1 MYQNIY
7 YQKSIETIHLW
18 DDTDGYMTLPYTP
31 YAYVPDAKGEYL
43 TITGIRA
50 SKVTTWPP
58 SAEKLGLVFEHDVR
72 AETRTLIDHY
82 FESDEVS
89 SGHRILFLDIEII
102 KGERYSKPNE
112 ASNIINSISF
122 YASSEKKYY
131 CLVLDTDNVMLDR
144 KMDDVELRIF
154 NSEAKLLAFF
164 LHRYEIISPTIIT
177 GWNTDYFDMP
187 YLFNRIRNVL
197 GDKSAKRLSPIKI
210 VYDVERGKDYSIKIA
225 GVSQLDYLQ
234 LYKNFN
240 YNEEPRYTL
249 DAISKKELKRGKV
262 EYKGSLDNLFRE
274 DIDKFIRYNVS
285 DVELVVALDQKLDFI
300 ELARGICH
308 KSHVAYEEI
317 YKSSRWLD
325 GALLT
330 RCRKGGLVSVATLK
344 DSATDAG
351 QAEGAFVK
359 LPKPGIHKFVYDL
372 DLESEYPNNI
382 KSLNISPETKWG
394 RVFNFNPNNFASKK
408 DVNYSG
414 EKIQIKTFT
423 DNWDIQKQD
432 TKFSFDS
439 HGDFLEFI
447 DSNNLSI
454 SSAGILYSMDKKG
467 LIPMILEEWGLERA
481 EYRKI
486 AKQYH
491 NDGNKDMYKF
501 FDKKQ
506 LVQKIML
513 NSLYGVLLLP
523 SFRFYDKENGE
534 SVTLTGQTLVQFSA
548 NMGNAYYN
556 NIIKS
561 DKRKDYCIYQDTDS
575 CFFVALPIINHRYP
589 DAEKTE
595 EFLIDK
601 TLEIAKEVEDYINK
615 AYDVYALRYHNIK
628 KHTWR
633 IKQEMVGKSAFWRD
647 KKKRYAMHIV
657 NKNGLKVD
665 ELEIKGFDSVRSDF
679 PKDFRNFMSSCI
691 EDILYGRDNEYMNKK
706 IVSEKSKIINEC
718 NLTDIMLPTSVK
730 EITKFEYGAKGV
742 PAHIKSAQ
750 NYNRFLQMK
759 NLDSYPSI
767 SDGDK
772 ILWTYLKPNPYS
784 FESIAIRG
792 YDDPEE
798 ITSFVEAYADRDE
811 IFTNRL
817 LTKLE
822 KIWENLGWELSTVE
836 EQEFF

>member
-7 YQKSIETIHLW
+7 YQSIETIHLW

-102 KGERYSKPNE
+102 KGKRYSKPNE

-131 CLVLDTDNVMLDR
+131 CLILDSDNVMRDR

-164 LHRYEIISPTIIT
+164 LHRYEVISPTIIT

-187 YLFNRIRNVL
+187 YLFNRIINVL

-225 GVSQLDYLQ
+225 GVSQLDYLR

-285 DVELVVALDQKLDFI
+285 DVELVVSLDQKLDFI

-330 RCRKGGLVSVATLK
+330 RCRKAGLVSVATLK
-344 DSATDAG
+344 DSTTDAG

-439 HGDFLEFI
+439 HREFLQFLN
-447 DSNNLSI
+447 DNNLSI
-454 SSAGILYSMDKKG
+454 SSAGILYSLNKKG

-486 AKQYH
+486 AKQHH

-548 NMGNAYYN
+548 NMGNVYYN
-556 NIIKS
+556 RIIES
-561 DKRKDYCIYQDTDS
+561 GERIDYCIYQDTDS
-575 CFFVALPIINHRYP
+575 VAGDSMVVEKNFGRISINDMYSRLLSDGSVQETFEGREFVYP
-589 DAEKTE
+589 DDCELPYYDEADGKIRYGKVKYVERH
-595 EFLIDK
+595 LI
-601 TLEIAKEVEDYINK
+601 
-615 AYDVYALRYHNIK
+615 
-628 KHTWR
+628 
-633 IKQEMVGKSAFWRD
+633 
-647 KKKRYAMHIV
+647 KKKRYLITTSGGKQVVVTGDHSMMV
-657 NKNGLKVD
+657 LDSNGL
-665 ELEIKGFDSVRSDF
+665 
-679 PKDFRNFMSSCI
+679 
-691 EDILYGRDNEYMNKK
+691 
-706 IVSEKSKIINEC
+706 
-718 NLTDIMLPTSVK
+718 
-730 EITKFEYGAKGV
+730 
-742 PAHIKSAQ
+742 
-750 NYNRFLQMK
+750 LQMK
-759 NLDSYPSI
+759 YASEVSI
-767 SDGDK
+767 GDK
-772 ILWTYLKPNPYS
+772 V
-784 FESIAIRG
+784 
-792 YDDPEE
+792 
-798 ITSFVEAYADRDE
+798 IT
-811 IFTNRL
+811 IF
-817 LTKLE
+817 
-822 KIWENLGWELSTVE
+822 
-836 EQEFF
+836 